1 MVDNWVRTNG
11 NLSKLGLLNGTLHP
25 VTTIQLV
32 IYPTSLLPSLPHL
45 LPPTTNNINNLGSLL
60 TTLRREGQSAHS
72 PLDGLHPM
80 STQTTGSCLSTCRL
94 HLPYTINPKPL
105 RGVTIQDPL
114 FPKLLLLCMGKM
126 KSPCRSNF
134 NININI
140 KD

>member
-11 NLSKLGLLNGTLHP
+11 NLSKLDLSNGILHP

-32 IYPTSLLPSLPHL
+32 ICPTSLLPSLPHL
-45 LPPTTNNINNLGSLL
+45 LPRTTNNINNLESLP

-72 PLDGLHPM
+72 LPDEPHLT
-80 STQTTGSCLSTCRL
+80 STQTIGSCLSTCRL

-114 FPKLLLLCMGKM
+114 SPKLLLLCMVKI
-126 KSPCRSNF
+126 CRSGF
-134 NININI
+134 NINI